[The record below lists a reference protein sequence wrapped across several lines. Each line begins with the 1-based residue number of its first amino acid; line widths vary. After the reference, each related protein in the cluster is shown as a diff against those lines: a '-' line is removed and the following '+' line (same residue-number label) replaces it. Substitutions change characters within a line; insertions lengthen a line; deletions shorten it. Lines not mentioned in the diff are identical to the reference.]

1 MTVTARYADGT
12 RRDVTHLTHFSTSNP
27 DVAAV
32 SQSGRVTAGCHGEAL
47 VMARFDT
54 HTVGAGFIT
63 LSGDQEFQNSADRY
77 PENNLIDVHINAK
90 LKRLRIYPSPLCGD
104 AEFIRRVMIDLCG
117 RVPTVEERQAFV
129 ADVSTEKRG
138 NLIDRLIQ
146 RDEFLDIWVM
156 KWAELLKIRT
166 SKTVD
171 AKAALLY
178 FRWLKNKFYQQT
190 PLNKIVVELLSA
202 SGGTFENPPANFY
215 EVERNRLKTAENVAQ
230 AFLGMRIQCAQC
242 HNHPFDRWTMDD
254 YYSFVAFF
262 AKIRSKPA
270 ADPREKI
277 VSVGGGEIK
286 HPVTNKVMQPKFLGG
301 ETPKT
306 KGLDRRQVL
315 ADWISDPS
323 NPYFARNVANMVWA
337 HFLGRGIIDEVDD
350 VRISN
355 PPVNAALLDAL
366 ADRFVEGNYDIKKL
380 AKLICNSR
388 TYQLSTEANESNQ
401 ADLTNFSHAFLR
413 RMRAEVLLD
422 VLAQVTQTKNKFQG
436 MPLGSR
442 ATQIADGNTTN
453 YFLKTFGR
461 SSRTSVCSC
470 EVKQEPNLSQ
480 ALHLLN
486 GDTVSE
492 KIKKG
497 NLVGK
502 WINAG
507 DSDLQIVRRLYLR
520 TISREPSDDE
530 LRSIVATIQSVV
542 RGDRD
547 LEQRDSR
554 QREPKPSQGNPKKQ
568 NVDLKKGNNTKAKT
582 NPIPHAH
589 KGADAKSARQVKARQ
604 RVLEDVFWALLNSRE
619 FLFNH

>member
-1 MTVTARYADGT
+1 M
-12 RRDVTHLTHFSTSNP
+12 
-27 DVAAV
+27 
-32 SQSGRVTAGCHGEAL
+32 
-47 VMARFDT
+47 
-54 HTVGAGFIT
+54 
-63 LSGDQEFQNSADRY
+63 
-77 PENNLIDVHINAK
+77 
-90 LKRLRIYPSPLCGD
+90 
-104 AEFIRRVMIDLCG
+104 
-117 RVPTVEERQAFV
+117 
-129 ADVSTEKRG
+129 
-138 NLIDRLIQ
+138 
-146 RDEFLDIWVM
+146 
-156 KWAELLKIRT
+156 
-166 SKTVD
+166 
-171 AKAALLY
+171 
-178 FRWLKNKFYQQT
+178 
-190 PLNKIVVELLSA
+190 
-202 SGGTFENPPANFY
+202 
-215 EVERNRLKTAENVAQ
+215 
-230 AFLGMRIQCAQC
+230 
-242 HNHPFDRWTMDD
+242 
-254 YYSFVAFF
+254 
-262 AKIRSKPA
+262 
-270 ADPREKI
+270 
-277 VSVGGGEIK
+277 
-286 HPVTNKVMQPKFLGG
+286 
-301 ETPKT
+301 
-306 KGLDRRQVL
+306 
-315 ADWISDPS
+315 
-323 NPYFARNVANMVWA
+323 
-337 HFLGRGIIDEVDD
+337 DD

-554 QREPKPSQGNPKKQ
+554 RREPKPSQGNPKKQ